1 MGLMLA
7 GTAQA
12 PVMAKSHTTTA
23 KGRAI
28 EMRAD
33 RVVLYPQRME
43 LKGDE
48 TLGDVLAMYPDL
60 MQSGFADMLSGYNVR
75 IDNVAINGDMRIVC
89 RQLKANMIN
98 TIQIC
103 DNTAVAKGTTGL
115 NRVIDITLR
124 RGNQGGNAQGRNS
137 QKQGKNAPGSQVLS
151 GLAGVEAGTDN
162 LADIHAVVRY
172 DAPKTDVIAISS
184 YSYQDI
190 DDYIRQKQHLFAHMT
205 NYFSPHD
212 RLLTYVSQS
221 YQNDRIYS
229 GNNKEKRQNEKLLAR
244 ARYFHK
250 FNDKGTELLL
260 VGSYQYGYIP
270 YTLDPDVN
278 SDPLHSTKNDATLF
292 IVELNTPLTQKLSMM
307 AGWEGDFS
315 YSRYTGDRL
324 VGGSIDRARNK
335 YTASNNDLYLQFNY
349 LTGIWRFTVG
359 DRVMFYHYSTK
370 GNTADSYAHHQDM
383 KHNDTRNNIEA
394 SVIASITGHSQI
406 QAAYHR
412 KFINPSYAVEKPLS
426 YENWLDI
433 KQGLVA
439 KNIDETKLGYT
450 YTQSNFNLSLAAYY
464 QMIEHDNNRCKLSAS
479 AFYRTGIL
487 ALTAGAN
494 LYTEKGDGNDY
505 ATFHLNP
512 RFSLPWQMALNI
524 QSVFTAGNLKLLDDQ
539 HVYLSGQLTKQLGK
553 HWNGAIE
560 WHDICSKHY
569 SAAMATVQY
578 LF

>member
-7 GTAQA
+7 GAAQA

-89 RQLKANMIN
+89 RQLKASMIN

-124 RGNQGGNAQGRNS
+124 RENQD
-137 QKQGKNAPGSQVLS
+137 KNNPGSQALS
-151 GLAGVEAGTDN
+151 GLTGVEAGTDH
-162 LADIHAVVRY
+162 LVDHHAVVRY

-184 YSYQDI
+184 YSYQDM
-190 DDYIRQKQHLFAHMT
+190 DDVISQKQHLFAHMT

-221 YQNDRIYS
+221 YRNDRIYTD
-229 GNNKEKRQNEKLLAR
+229 GKEKRQNEKLLAR

-250 FNDKGTELLL
+250 FNDRGTELLL
-260 VGSYQYGYIP
+260 VGSYQYGYTP
-270 YTLDPDVN
+270 YTINPEVN
-278 SDPLHSTKNDATLF
+278 EDPLTSTKNDATLF
-292 IVELNTPLTQKLSMM
+292 IVELNTPLTDKLSMM

-324 VGGSIDRARNK
+324 IGGEIDRPKNK
-335 YTASNNDLYLQFNY
+335 YTVSNNDLYLQFNY

-370 GNTADSYAHHQDM
+370 GNTTDSYAHRQDM
-383 KHNDTRNNIEA
+383 KHNETRNNIEA

-412 KFINPSYAVEKPLS
+412 KFINPSFVVDQPLT

-450 YTQSNFNLSLAAYY
+450 YTLGNFNLSLAAYY

-494 LYTEKGDGNDY
+494 LYTAEGDGNDY

-539 HVYLSGQLTKQLGK
+539 NVYLSGQLTKQFGK

>member
-7 GTAQA
+7 GAAQT

-48 TLGDVLAMYPDL
+48 SLGDVLAMYPDL

-89 RQLKANMIN
+89 RQLKASIIN

-103 DNTAVAKGTTGL
+103 DNTAVAKGATGL

-124 RGNQGGNAQGRNS
+124 RE
-137 QKQGKNAPGSQVLS
+137 KQDKNNPGSQALS
-151 GLAGVEAGTDN
+151 GLTGVEAGTDH
-162 LADIHAVVRY
+162 LADHHAVVRY

-184 YSYQDI
+184 YSYQDM
-190 DDYIRQKQHLFAHMT
+190 DDVISQKQHLFAHMT
-205 NYFSPHD
+205 NYFSSHD

-221 YQNDRIYS
+221 YQNDRIYTN
-229 GNNKEKRQNEKLLAR
+229 GKKKQNEKLLAR

-260 VGSYQYGYIP
+260 VGSYQYGYTP
-270 YTLDPDVN
+270 YSYYPDVN
-278 SDPLHSTKNDATLF
+278 DDPITSTKNDATLF

-324 VGGSIDRARNK
+324 IGGEIDRPKNK
-335 YTASNNDLYLQFNY
+335 YTVSNNDLYLQFNY

-450 YTQSNFNLSLAAYY
+450 YTQGNFNLSLAAYY

-494 LYTEKGDGNDY
+494 LYTAKGDGNDY

>member
-1 MGLMLA
+1 MKIKYILMGLMLA
-7 GTAQA
+7 GAAQA

-48 TLGDVLAMYPDL
+48 SLGDVLAMYPDL

-89 RQLKANMIN
+89 RQLKASMIN

-124 RGNQGGNAQGRNS
+124 RENQD
-137 QKQGKNAPGSQVLS
+137 KNNPGSQALS
-151 GLAGVEAGTDN
+151 GLTGVEAGTDH
-162 LADIHAVVRY
+162 LVDHHAVVSY
-172 DAPKTDVIAISS
+172 DAPKTDIIAISS
-184 YSYQDI
+184 YSYQDM
-190 DDYIRQKQHLFAHMT
+190 DDVISQKQHLFAHMT

-221 YQNDRIYS
+221 YRNDRIYTD
-229 GNNKEKRQNEKLLAR
+229 GKEKRQNEKLLAR

-260 VGSYQYGYIP
+260 VGSYQYGYTP
-270 YTLDPDVN
+270 YTINPEVN
-278 SDPLHSTKNDATLF
+278 ADPLTSTKNDATLF

-315 YSRYTGDRL
+315 YSKYTGDRL
-324 VGGSIDRARNK
+324 IGGEIDRPKNK
-335 YTASNNDLYLQFNY
+335 YTVSNNDLYLQFNY

-370 GNTADSYAHHQDM
+370 GNTADSYAHRQDM
-383 KHNDTRNNIEA
+383 KHNETRNNIEA

-412 KFINPSYAVEKPLS
+412 KFINPSFVVDQPLT

-433 KQGLVA
+433 KHGLVA

-450 YTQSNFNLSLAAYY
+450 YTQGNFNLSLAAYY

-494 LYTEKGDGNDY
+494 LYTAKGDGNDY

-512 RFSLPWQMALNI
+512 RFSLPWQMALNV

-539 HVYLSGQLTKQLGK
+539 NVYLSGQLTKQFGK

>member
-1 MGLMLA
+1 MGEKMKIKYILMGLMLA
-7 GTAQA
+7 GAAQA
-12 PVMAKSHTTTA
+12 PVMAKSHTPT

-48 TLGDVLAMYPDL
+48 SLGDVLAMYPDL

-89 RQLKANMIN
+89 RQLKASMIN

-115 NRVIDITLR
+115 NRVIDITLKR
-124 RGNQGGNAQGRNS
+124 ENKGWN
-137 QKQGKNAPGSQVLS
+137 
-151 GLAGVEAGTDN
+151 GLTGVEAGTDH
-162 LADIHAVVRY
+162 LADHHAVVRY

-184 YSYQDI
+184 YSYQDM
-190 DDYIRQKQHLFAHMT
+190 DDVISQRQHLFAHMT

-221 YQNDRIYS
+221 YQNNRTYDQGS
-229 GNNKEKRQNEKLLAR
+229 KEKKQNEKLLAR
-244 ARYFHK
+244 ARFFHK

-260 VGSYQYGYIP
+260 VGSYQYGNTP
-270 YTLDPDVN
+270 YTYYPDGDA
-278 SDPLHSTKNDATLF
+278 SPCTRTKSDATLF
-292 IVELNTPLTQKLSMM
+292 IVELNTPLTDKLSMM
-307 AGWEGDFS
+307 AGWEGDFN
-315 YSRYTGDRL
+315 Y
-324 VGGSIDRARNK
+324 NK
-335 YTASNNDLYLQFNY
+335 YLDDYWIGDGGNWRPETKYTSSNNDLYLQFNY

-359 DRVMFYHYSTK
+359 DRVMFYHYSTDGAK
-370 GNTADSYAHHQDM
+370 KDAAYKDM

-394 SVIASITGHSQI
+394 SIIASVTGNSQI

-412 KFINPSYAVEKPLS
+412 KFINPSFVVDQPLS
-426 YENWLDI
+426 YENWMNI
-433 KQGLVA
+433 KQGLVE

-464 QMIEHDNNRCKLSAS
+464 QMIEHADNRCKLSAS

-487 ALTAGAN
+487 GLTAGAN
-494 LYTEKGDGNDY
+494 FYSIKGDGNDY

-512 RFSLPWQMALNI
+512 RLSLPWQMALNI
-524 QSVFTAGNLKLLDDQ
+524 QSIFTAGNMHLLDNKD
-539 HVYLSGQLTKQLGK
+539 VYLSGQLTKQFGK
-553 HWNGAIE
+553 HWNGAVE

-569 SAAMATVQY
+569 SAAMATLQY
-578 LF
+578 MF